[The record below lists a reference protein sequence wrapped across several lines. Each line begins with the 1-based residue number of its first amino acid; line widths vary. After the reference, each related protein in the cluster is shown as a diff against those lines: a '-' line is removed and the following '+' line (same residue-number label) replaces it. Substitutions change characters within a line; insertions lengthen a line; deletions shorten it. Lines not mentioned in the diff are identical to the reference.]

1 MDLDLLVAADPDNE
15 ARVFAA
21 LATLP
26 DNAVRDLQPGELQQY
41 TVIRVADE
49 ILVAPFRIEPHQL
62 ARNALIPDTAVPVS
76 DTTMR
81 TPTVT
86 SKAVDSIQPRICFP

>member
-1 MDLDLLVAADPDNE
+1 
-15 ARVFAA
+15 
-21 LATLP
+21 
-26 DNAVRDLQPGELQQY
+26 VRDLQPGELQQY

-49 ILVAPFRIEPHQL
+49 ILVDLMRSAGGIDYTEAAWNVAPFRIEPHQL